1 MEQGYLDDLVVSQ
14 SYQYTGKGFDHKLPT
29 GIITLDIAL
38 AGGIPLDGS
47 IIEIFGEES
56 AGKSTMSCRICKK
69 CTDTATGY
77 VTWVDSELSYDPDW
91 ASVQGLNPQ
100 KVISYRPP
108 YMEAAMTI
116 IIDDIRAYRSKYLPW
131 LDDPDWRPS
140 NEHAAAAGCSIK
152 DIVKIKDYL
161 SEQAPVHMIVWD
173 SLAASP
179 VKSVA
184 ESGSGFEQG
193 MAYRARLIKMF
204 LSRYQVAVVGCDK
217 IGMILINQVIDNI
230 GSYTGGVTTPGGRGL
245 RHGKHLSIYMKKSG
259 GEKDADSFKITDY
272 TIIALT
278 KNKVTPVIASFPV
291 IFSKS
296 RGFLG
301 ATSIYEY
308 LTNCKWFRNAGSW
321 KKFDYER
328 TDPTTGEILHEE
340 ISFQQKNFYDL
351 IQNRPELFKYLGDVI
366 LNRFIEKFPFSTS
379 LKSTDVSSIV
389 EACVSES
396 SFIPDQSEIDSITEE
411 SGDVNDVSNVE

>member
-1 MEQGYLDDLVVSQ
+1 MDYSELVVDQ
-14 SYQYTGKGFDHKLPT
+14 NYRYTGEGFSEKLPT
-29 GIITLDIAL
+29 GIVTLDIAL
-38 AGGIPLDGS
+38 AGGIPLNGS
-47 IIEIFGEES
+47 IIEIYGEES
-56 AGKSTMSCRICKK
+56 HGKTTMSYRICKK
-69 CTDTATGY
+69 CTDSPTGY
-77 VTWVDSELSYDPDW
+77 VTWIDSELSYDDDW
-91 ASVQGLNPQ
+91 ASVQGLNPK

-108 YMEAAMTI
+108 YMEAAINI
-116 IIDDIRAYRSKYLPW
+116 IINDIRAYKMKYLPW
-131 LDDPDWRPS
+131 LESTDWRPS
-140 NEHAAAAGCSIK
+140 TDQASQAGCSTRDVEAIK
-152 DIVKIKDYL
+152 AYMKSV
-161 SEQAPVHMIVWD
+161 APSHMIVWD

-184 ESGSGFEQG
+184 EDGSAFDQG

-230 GSYTGGVTTPGGRGL
+230 GSYVGGVTTPGGRGL

-259 GEKDADSFKITDY
+259 GEKDSDSFKTTDY
-272 TIIALT
+272 TMISIT

-308 LTNCKWFRNAGSW
+308 LSNTKWFRNAGSW

-328 TDPTTGEILHEE
+328 VDPATGEVVTEE
-340 ISFQQKNFYDL
+340 ISFQQKNFYDM
-351 IQNRPELFKYLGDVI
+351 ITEKPELFTYLCNVI
-366 LNRFIEKFPFSTS
+366 LNKFLEKFPFSS
-379 LKSTDVSSIV
+379 ALKSTDVSKVV
-389 EACVSES
+389 EACLAESNSVPDESELT
-396 SFIPDQSEIDSITEE
+396 SIEEVTEDGG
-411 SGDVNDVSNVE
+411 SIK

>member
-1 MEQGYLDDLVVSQ
+1 MDYSELVVDQ
-14 SYQYTGKGFDHKLPT
+14 NYRYTGEGFSEKLPT
-29 GIITLDIAL
+29 GIVTLDIAL
-38 AGGIPLDGS
+38 AGGIPLNGS
-47 IIEIFGEES
+47 IIEIYGEES
-56 AGKSTMSCRICKK
+56 HGKTTMSYRICKK
-69 CTDTATGY
+69 CTDSPTGY
-77 VTWVDSELSYDPDW
+77 VTWIDSELSYDDDW
-91 ASVQGLNPQ
+91 ASVQGLNPK

-108 YMEAAMTI
+108 YMEAAINI
-116 IIDDIRAYRSKYLPW
+116 IIKDIRAYKMKYLPW
-131 LDDPDWRPS
+131 LESTDWRPS
-140 NEHAAAAGCSIK
+140 TDQAAQAGCSTRDVEAIK
-152 DIVKIKDYL
+152 AYMKSV
-161 SEQAPVHMIVWD
+161 APSHMIVWD

-184 ESGSGFEQG
+184 EDGSAFDQG

-230 GSYTGGVTTPGGRGL
+230 GSYVGGVTTPGGRGL

-259 GEKDADSFKITDY
+259 GEKDSDSFKTTDY
-272 TIIALT
+272 TMISIT

-308 LTNCKWFRNAGSW
+308 LSNTKWFRNAGSW

-328 TDPTTGEILHEE
+328 VDPATGEVVTEE
-340 ISFQQKNFYDL
+340 ISFQQKNFYDM
-351 IQNRPELFKYLGDVI
+351 ITEKPELFTYLCNVI
-366 LNRFIEKFPFSTS
+366 LNKFLEKFPFSS
-379 LKSTDVSSIV
+379 ALKSTDVSKVV
-389 EACVSES
+389 EACLAESNSVPDESELT
-396 SFIPDQSEIDSITEE
+396 SIEEVTEDGG
-411 SGDVNDVSNVE
+411 SIK